1 MSTIHFTIFIGEKD
15 ADDEFLDGLTRRLRI
30 DLLDLGAESADRPS
44 GGELPKGAK
53 AIDIPTLNEI
63 AVAIAPAGL
72 TGLLDFLQKWK
83 LRSKT
88 RTLKIKTPG
97 GFEIEFPTDKEYSE
111 EEFLALVD
119 KLRARE

>member
-1 MSTIHFTIFIGEKD
+1 MSEIHFTITVDEHD
-15 ADDEFLDGLTRRLRI
+15 TDDEFLDTLTRRLRD
-30 DLLDLGAESADRPS
+30 DLLDMGADAVRPS
-44 GGELPKGAK
+44 GGALPHGAK

-63 AVAIAPAGL
+63 VVAVAPVGL

-97 GFEIEFPTDKEYSE
+97 GFEIEFPTGKAYSE
-111 EEFLALVD
+111 EEFLALID